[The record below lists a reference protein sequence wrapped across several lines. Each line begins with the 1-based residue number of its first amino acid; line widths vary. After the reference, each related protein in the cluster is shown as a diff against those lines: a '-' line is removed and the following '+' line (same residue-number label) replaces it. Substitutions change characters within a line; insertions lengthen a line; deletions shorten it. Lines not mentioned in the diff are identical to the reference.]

1 MAARRR
7 MRGFSLLEMVAV
19 VAIILIACAITFVT
33 LQPALQDSHVNAA
46 YSTVLTQL
54 RTARQRS
61 ISERKR
67 YIVIF
72 VPPQTI
78 QVYRWDVGVPVSPAP
93 LLLNSIDLPTDV
105 QFTAV
110 AGLPTGPASV
120 PDGFGT
126 GGTAIDFDQ
135 GVGAGNT
142 TEVMFM
148 PDGSSRDRQGNL
160 NSGIVYVARPNELY
174 SSRAVTV
181 FGSTGRIRGWRLVDR
196 ANTPTWI
203 EE

>member
-1 MAARRR
+1 
-7 MRGFSLLEMVAV
+7 MRGFSLLETVAV

-67 YIVIF
+67 YIVII

-78 QVYRWDVGVPVSPAP
+78 QIYRWDVGVPVSPAP
-93 LLLNSIDLPTDV
+93 VLLNSIDLPPDV
-105 QFTAV
+105 LFTAV

-142 TEVMFM
+142 SEVMFM

-160 NSGIVYVARPNELY
+160 NSGIVYVARPNQLY
-174 SSRAVTV
+174 TSRAVTV

-196 ANTPTWI
+196 SNSPTWI
-203 EE
+203 QE